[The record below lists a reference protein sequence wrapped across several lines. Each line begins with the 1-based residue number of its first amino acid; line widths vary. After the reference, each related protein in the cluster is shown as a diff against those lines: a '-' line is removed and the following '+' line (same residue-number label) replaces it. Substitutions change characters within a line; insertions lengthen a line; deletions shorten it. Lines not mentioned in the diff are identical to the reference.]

1 MGPLFRSNAA
11 ERSIRSK
18 LLQQGCV
25 ETVAVLPGKMLPH
38 TSIPLVLW
46 VLCRSGESANPGT
59 VLLIDASQAKEP
71 ENQVSRWLDLGSGSD
86 PEDCPQYARVD
97 IRDLLADDAVLQPN
111 RWIVQPD
118 VEGNDL
124 SGRYTGAV
132 RDLKETAARLAT
144 ATVPA
149 ESGVHFSAPRIVT
162 VKEISHQGVASLKQ
176 GRIVRSEAEILGL
189 SIVTSSDIR
198 NGLPVMD
205 KANKN
210 SSKTES
216 PQHVVTETGDVLVT
230 TTNTIRAVVDLQ
242 GGRFLANGVY
252 RLRLDTTRCNP
263 AYVAFC
269 LQAQWNQDQLMG
281 SGILRADI
289 KSLEIPLIPLD
300 EQQQVVALLSAM
312 ADAQR
317 DAETAAA
324 AARTMTG
331 VVLDAVRYDVSMALG
346 NE

>member
-1 MGPLFRSNAA
+1 
-11 ERSIRSK
+11 
-18 LLQQGCV
+18 
-25 ETVAVLPGKMLPH
+25 
-38 TSIPLVLW
+38 
-46 VLCRSGESANPGT
+46 
-59 VLLIDASQAKEP
+59 
-71 ENQVSRWLDLGSGSD
+71 
-86 PEDCPQYARVD
+86 
-97 IRDLLADDAVLQPN
+97 
-111 RWIVQPD
+111 
-118 VEGNDL
+118 
-124 SGRYTGAV
+124 
-132 RDLKETAARLAT
+132 
-144 ATVPA
+144 
-149 ESGVHFSAPRIVT
+149 
-162 VKEISHQGVASLKQ
+162 
-176 GRIVRSEAEILGL
+176 
-189 SIVTSSDIR
+189 
-198 NGLPVMD
+198 MD